1 MLFVP
6 HQPFCHL
13 ELHRNK
19 EYRQHHWKLLHGYI
33 VYLDKKQLGWLF
45 HICYQSWKVRYGTLG
60 DSYTCLT
67 SWTIK

>member
-33 VYLDKKQLGWLF
+33 VYLDKKTTRVAISYLLSVLKSQIWYFGGQLHLF
-45 HICYQSWKVRYGTLG
+45 N
-60 DSYTCLT
+60 
-67 SWTIK
+67 